1 MFVKELLSVQ
11 HEKIYIQRKRAAGGQ
26 KAQDE
31 RRVKRSRLEH
41 VVGNPGPFLSL

>member
-26 KAQDE
+26 KTQDE

-41 VVGNPGPFLSL
+41 VAGNPGPFLSL